1 MDKSPNTQR
10 WEQMNEGDNSKT
22 PHAPPHNDNYEDTI
36 NFYVKTSHIEV
47 KLSKTPSIRTDGFI
61 IFDSSDLDNFLLMN
75 DLKKGEMPKFICKK
89 LAEEIGTTPEE
100 VSKAYAAA
108 FSNDELKK
116 KGETAGDKSLYYPG
130 PIHIVEALTQKYR
143 FHTIPEIGTDKEK
156 IYYFN
161 GQIYD
166 RAEELIKSEAH
177 AEYVR
182 QWTEQLNE
190 SIIAQDK
197 AHEARMQHLLD
208 RGPSANDINEVIQ
221 MIRRTTFTQ
230 DEMNPDT
237 HIPFQNGLLNLKT
250 RNIEPFSADRFFT
263 YQISANLLESHV
275 TLKDTPLFN
284 YLLNGVFYE
293 PDIPM
298 ALSYAAYALRPDFPV
313 HKVLFIL
320 GRERVGKGTFVNVLQ
335 GLMPKGSGSMSLARL
350 LTGERFQFTG
360 IEGVNL
366 LIDSETKRKFRRG
379 TVLDWSMFC
388 NLFGGDTLSIE
399 PKGRDAHDYVSKAK
413 GIFLGNLPFIP
424 VDSPPAVARILIVE
438 TRNERPKR
446 VIPNLGEKILANERD
461 RIATLLVQVMF
472 GLEDRDFLFPGQL
485 TDDATTDIL
494 DKLADP
500 VSNFV
505 EEMTEYQEGINTTAS
520 DAVAAFTEWC
530 NSKGISPLKPQMFK
544 KGFGKYYTKK
554 LLGPRGGQ
562 EYFYINCKIFDTE
575 TELEIQSSFQVDY
588 GVNMS
593 KTKKTSLSGD
603 RYRRNQHEC
612 VTLRVRKEEDRDH
625 VHDMRVDTLK
635 LITGNECTGEPK
647 TEAQNDNEPVIN
659 LKQENS
665 QEDSLGVEKFTA
677 DTMKSDV
684 QSEKKDKQTPITLED
699 GKLIVDQLLGLG
711 YHIDPNSGPDINM
724 KFFVILI
731 AGFNSLSSETKEKL
745 LYVMA
750 REHFSVVSDGVRSAA
765 FARSLSTTSDNA
777 PQSPVR

>member
-1 MDKSPNTQR
+1 
-10 WEQMNEGDNSKT
+10 MNEGNNGKT
-22 PHAPPHNDNYEDTI
+22 PPTLPHKDHYEETI

-47 KLSKTPSIRTDGFI
+47 KLSKTPSIKTDGSI
-61 IFDSSDLDNFLLMN
+61 IFDSSDLDNFLLIN

-89 LAEEIGTTPEE
+89 LAEEIGSTPEE
-100 VSKAYAAA
+100 VSKAYAVA
-108 FSNDELKK
+108 FSNNELKK
-116 KGETAGDKSLYYPG
+116 NSEKSLYYPG
-130 PIHIVEALTQKYR
+130 PIHIVESLTQKYR
-143 FHTIPEIGTDKEK
+143 FRTIPEIGTDKEK
-156 IYYFN
+156 IFYFN

-177 AEYVR
+177 TEYVR
-182 QWTEQLNE
+182 QWTGQLNE
-190 SIIAQDK
+190 SITAQDK
-197 AHEARMQHLLD
+197 VHEARMRNLLD
-208 RGPSANDINEVIQ
+208 RGPSANDINEVLQ
-221 MIRRTTFTQ
+221 MIRRTTFTH

-237 HIPFQNGLLNLKT
+237 HIPFQNGVLNLKT
-250 RNIEPFSADRFFT
+250 RNIEPFSADLFFT
-263 YQISANLLESHV
+263 YQINANLLEKHV

-284 YLLNGVFYE
+284 YLLNGMFYE

-298 ALSYAAYALRPDFPV
+298 ALSYAAYAIRPDFPV

-335 GLMPKGSGSMSLARL
+335 GLMPKGSGSLSLARL

-360 IEGVNL
+360 IEGMNL

-379 TVLDWSMFC
+379 TILDWSMFC

-413 GIFLGNLPFIP
+413 GIILGNLPFIP

-446 VIPNLGEKILANERD
+446 VIPNLDEKILANERD
-461 RIATLLVQVMF
+461 MIATLLVQVMF
-472 GLEDRDFLFPGQL
+472 KLEDREFLFPGQL

-505 EEMTEYQEGINTTAS
+505 EEMTEYQEGINTSAS
-520 DAVAAFTEWC
+520 DAVSAFVEWC

-554 LLGPRGGQ
+554 LLGPRGRQ

-588 GVNMS
+588 GGNTL
-593 KTKKTSLSGD
+593 KTLKTSLSGD

-612 VTLRVRKEEDRDH
+612 VTLRVRKEEDHDH
-625 VHDMRVDTLK
+625 VHDMRVDALM

-647 TEAQNDNEPVIN
+647 TKAQNDNEPVIN
-659 LKQENS
+659 MKQEIS
-665 QEDSLGVEKFTA
+665 QEDSSCVKKFTT
-677 DTMKSDV
+677 DSVKTHI
-684 QSEKKDKQTPITLED
+684 QSEKNNQTPEKINKDTEGKVKTGQPDNIPEEILRREILNTIKDKAPQTAFKTLTPRGIHD
-699 GKLIVDQLLGLG
+699 LLCIKFPGVSLRDI
-711 YHIDPNSGPDINM
+711 YRICQEEYNSGTLS
-724 KFFVILI
+724 KFPS
-731 AGFNSLSSETKEKL
+731 GFRYNGGD
-745 LYVMA
+745 Y
-750 REHFSVVSDGVRSAA
+750 
-765 FARSLSTTSDNA
+765 
-777 PQSPVR
+777 

>member
-1 MDKSPNTQR
+1 
-10 WEQMNEGDNSKT
+10 MNEGDNSKT
-22 PHAPPHNDNYEDTI
+22 PPTPPHNDNYEETI
-36 NFYVKTSHIEV
+36 NFYEEKSLVEV
-47 KLSKTPSIRTDGFI
+47 TLSRTPTIKINKFP
-61 IFDSSDLDNFLLMN
+61 IFDGTDLDNVKWIDEM
-75 DLKKGEMPKFICKK
+75 KKGK
-89 LAEEIGTTPEE
+89 LPFHVSEAIAKETGSSPEE
-100 VSKAYAAA
+100 VSQAYAAA

-116 KGETAGDKSLYYPG
+116 KGETAGESSLYYPG
-130 PIHIVEALTQKYR
+130 PIRIVETLTQKYR
-143 FHTIPEIGTDKEK
+143 FRTIPEIGTDKEK
-156 IYYFN
+156 IFYFN

-182 QWTEQLNE
+182 QWGAQLNE
-190 SIIAQDK
+190 SITAQDK
-197 AHEARMQHLLD
+197 THEARMRNLLD
-208 RGPSANDINEVIQ
+208 RGPSANDINEVLQ
-221 MIRRTTFTQ
+221 MIRRTTFTH

-250 RNIEPFSADRFFT
+250 RNIEPFSADLFFT
-263 YQISANLLESHV
+263 YQISANLLDRHV
-275 TLKDTPLFN
+275 TLKDTPLFH

-335 GLMPKGSGSMSLARL
+335 GLMPKGSGSLSLARL

-360 IEGVNL
+360 IEGMNL

-413 GIFLGNLPFIP
+413 GIILGNLPFIP

-446 VIPNLGEKILANERD
+446 VIPKLNEKILANERD
-461 RIATLLVQVMF
+461 MIATLLVQVMF
-472 GLEDRDFLFPGQL
+472 KLEDRDFMFPGQL

-505 EEMTEYQEGINTTAS
+505 EEMTEYQEGINTIAS
-520 DAVAAFTEWC
+520 DAVSAFVEWC

-588 GVNMS
+588 GGNTP
-593 KTKKTSLSGD
+593 KTLKTSLSGD

-612 VTLRVRKEEDRDH
+612 VTLRVRKEEDSDH
-625 VHDMRVDTLK
+625 DHDMRVDTLM

-647 TEAQNDNEPVIN
+647 NKAQNDNEPVIN
-659 LKQENS
+659 LKQEIS
-665 QEDSLGVEKFTA
+665 QEDSSGVEKFTA
-677 DTMKSDV
+677 DPIKSDV
-684 QSEKKDKQTPITLED
+684 KSENKGNERKQTPVTLED
-699 GKLIVDQLLGLG
+699 GKLIIDQLLNLG
-711 YHIDPNSGPDINM
+711 YHIDPNSGPDINR
-724 KFFVILI
+724 KFFVIRI
-731 AGFNSLSSETKEKL
+731 AGFNSLSSKTKEKL
-745 LYVMA
+745 LYIMA
-750 REHFSVVSDGVRSAA
+750 REQFSVVSDGSRSAA
-765 FARSLSTTSDNA
+765 FARPLSPTSDREDV
-777 PQSPVR
+777 Q

>member
-1 MDKSPNTQR
+1 VGK
-10 WEQMNEGDNSKT
+10 MNEGDNGK
-22 PHAPPHNDNYEDTI
+22 APPTSPHKDHYKEII
-36 NFYVKTSHIEV
+36 NFYVKTSYIEV
-47 KLSKTPSIRTDGFI
+47 KLTKTPSIKTNGSI
-61 IFDSSDLDNFLLMN
+61 IFDSSDLDNFLLIN
-75 DLKKGEMPKFICKK
+75 DLKKGEMPQFISKK
-89 LAEEIGTTPEE
+89 LAEEIGSTPEE
-100 VSKAYAAA
+100 VSKTYLDA
-108 FSNDELKK
+108 FSNNELKK
-116 KGETAGDKSLYYPG
+116 NSEKSLYYPG
-130 PIHIVEALTQKYR
+130 PIHIVESLTQKYR
-143 FHTIPEIGTDKEK
+143 FRTIPEIGTDKEK

-190 SIIAQDK
+190 SITAQDK
-197 AHEARMQHLLD
+197 AHEARMRNLLD
-208 RGPSANDINEVIQ
+208 RGPSANDINEVLQ

-230 DEMNPDT
+230 DEINPDT

-250 RNIEPFSADRFFT
+250 RTIEPFSADLFFT
-263 YQISANLLESHV
+263 YQISANLLEKHV

-284 YLLNGVFYE
+284 YLLNGIFYE

-335 GLMPKGSGSMSLARL
+335 GLMPKGSGSLSLARL

-360 IEGVNL
+360 IEGMNL
-366 LIDSETKRKFRRG
+366 IVDSETKRKFRRG

-413 GIFLGNLPFIP
+413 GIILGNLPFIP

-446 VIPNLGEKILANERD
+446 VIPNLDEKILANERD
-461 RIATLLVQVMF
+461 MIATLLVQVMF
-472 GLEDRDFLFPGQL
+472 KLEDREFLFPGQL
-485 TDDATTDIL
+485 TDDTTTDIL

-505 EEMTEYQEGINTTAS
+505 EEMTEYQEGINTSAS
-520 DAVAAFTEWC
+520 DAVSAFVEWC
-530 NSKGISPLKPQMFK
+530 NSKGVSPLKPQMFK

-562 EYFYINCKIFDTE
+562 EYFYINCRIFDTE

-588 GVNMS
+588 GVNTP
-593 KTKKTSLSGD
+593 KTLKTSLSGD

-612 VTLRVRKEEDRDH
+612 VTLRVRKEGDHDH
-625 VHDMRVDTLK
+625 VHDMRVDTLM
-635 LITGNECTGEPK
+635 LITSNEYTGEPK
-647 TEAQNDNEPVIN
+647 TKAQNDNEPVIN
-659 LKQENS
+659 MKQEIS
-665 QEDSLGVEKFTA
+665 QEDSSGVKEFTT
-677 DTMKSDV
+677 DSVKTGI
-684 QSEKKDKQTPITLED
+684 QSEKNNQTPEKINKDPEGKVKTGEFDNISEEILRKEILNTIIDKAPLTEFKSLTPKGIHDLICVKFPGVNLSDIYRICKEEYDKGTLS
-699 GKLIVDQLLGLG
+699 KYPSG
-711 YHIDPNSGPDINM
+711 YRYNG
-724 KFFVILI
+724 
-731 AGFNSLSSETKEKL
+731 GE
-745 LYVMA
+745 Y
-750 REHFSVVSDGVRSAA
+750 
-765 FARSLSTTSDNA
+765 
-777 PQSPVR
+777 

>member
-1 MDKSPNTQR
+1 L
-10 WEQMNEGDNSKT
+10 
-22 PHAPPHNDNYEDTI
+22 I
-36 NFYVKTSHIEV
+36 
-47 KLSKTPSIRTDGFI
+47 
-61 IFDSSDLDNFLLMN
+61 N

-89 LAEEIGTTPEE
+89 LAEEIGSTPEE
-100 VSKAYAAA
+100 VSKAYADA

-116 KGETAGDKSLYYPG
+116 KNETTGDKSLYYPG
-130 PIHIVEALTQKYR
+130 PIHIVETLAQKYR
-143 FHTIPEIGTDKEK
+143 FRTIPEIGTDKEK
-156 IYYFN
+156 IFYFN

-190 SIIAQDK
+190 SITAQDK
-197 AHEARMQHLLD
+197 AHEARMRNLLD
-208 RGPSANDINEVIQ
+208 RGPSANDINEVLQ
-221 MIRRTTFTQ
+221 MIRRTTFTH
-230 DEMNPDT
+230 DEMNPNT
-237 HIPFQNGLLNLKT
+237 YIPFQNGLLNLKT
-250 RNIEPFSADRFFT
+250 RNIEPFSADLFFT
-263 YQISANLLESHV
+263 YQINANLLEKHV

-284 YLLNGVFYE
+284 YLLNGMFYE

-298 ALSYAAYALRPDFPV
+298 ALSYAAYAFRPDFPV

-335 GLMPKGSGSMSLARL
+335 GLMPKGSGSLSLARL

-360 IEGVNL
+360 IEGMNL

-388 NLFGGDTLSIE
+388 NLFSRDTLSIE
-399 PKGRDAHDYVSKAK
+399 PKGRDAHDYVNKAK
-413 GIFLGNLPFIP
+413 GIILGNLPFIP

-438 TRNERPKR
+438 TRSERPKK
-446 VIPNLGEKILANERD
+446 VIPNLDEKILANERD
-461 RIATLLVQVMF
+461 MIATLLVQVMF
-472 GLEDRDFLFPGQL
+472 KLEDREFLFPGQL

-505 EEMTEYQEGINTTAS
+505 EEMTEYRESINTSAS

-588 GVNMS
+588 GGNTS
-593 KTKKTSLSGD
+593 KTLKTSLSGD

-612 VTLRVRKEEDRDH
+612 VTLRVRKEEDHDH
-625 VHDMRVDTLK
+625 VHDMRVSALM
-635 LITGNECTGEPK
+635 LITGNECVGEPK
-647 TEAQNDNEPVIN
+647 TKAQNDNKPVIN
-659 LKQENS
+659 MKQEIS
-665 QEDSLGVEKFTA
+665 QEDSSGVKNFTA
-677 DTMKSDV
+677 DSVKTGI
-684 QSEKKDKQTPITLED
+684 QSEKNNHAREKINKDPEGKVKTGQPDNIPEEILRKEILNTIMDKAPLTEFKSLTPKGIHDLLCV
-699 GKLIVDQLLGLG
+699 KLPGI
-711 YHIDPNSGPDINM
+711 
-724 KFFVILI
+724 
-731 AGFNSLSSETKEKL
+731 SLSAIYRICKEEYDK
-745 LYVMA
+745 
-750 REHFSVVSDGVRSAA
+750 GT
-765 FARSLSTTSDNA
+765 LSKFPSGYRYNEGDF
-777 PQSPVR
+777 